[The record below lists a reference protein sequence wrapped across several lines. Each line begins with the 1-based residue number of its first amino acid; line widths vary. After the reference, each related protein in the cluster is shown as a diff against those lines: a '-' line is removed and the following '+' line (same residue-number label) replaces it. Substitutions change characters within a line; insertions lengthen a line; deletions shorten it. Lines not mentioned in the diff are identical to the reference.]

1 MDEVDLLRKLRSIE
15 ALFAGATTPGER
27 EAADQARQRMLF
39 RLEQAAAQDPPI
51 EYKFTLSNQWSRSLL
66 VALLRRY
73 DIRPYRYPRQR
84 YTTVM
89 ARVPASF
96 VDDVLW
102 PEFVELD
109 KVLMRHL
116 NEVAQKIVSAAIH
129 PETAEAEV
137 RQGSLKG

>member
-1 MDEVDLLRKLRSIE
+1 MREDDLLRKLQRIE

-27 EAADQARQRMLF
+27 EAADQARQRMLA
-39 RLEQAAAQDPPI
+39 RLEKTAAQDPPV
-51 EYKFTLSNQWSRSLL
+51 EYRFTLSNQWSRSLL
-66 VALLRRY
+66 AALLRRY
-73 DIRPYRYPRQR
+73 GIRPYRYRRQR

-109 KVLMRHL
+109 KVLQGHL
-116 NEVAQKIVSAAIH
+116 DEIAQQIIAAAIH

-137 RQGSLKG
+137 RQGSLKQ

>member
-1 MDEVDLLRKLRSIE
+1 MREDDLLRKLQSIE

-27 EAADQARQRMLF
+27 KAADHARQRILF
-39 RLEQAAAQDPPI
+39 SLENAAAKDPPI

-66 VALLRRY
+66 AALLRRY
-73 DIRPYRYPRQR
+73 GIRPYRYRRQR

-109 KVLMRHL
+109 KVLNEHL
-116 NEVAQKIVSAAIH
+116 DEVAQRIIAAAIH

-137 RQGSLKG
+137 EQGRLKH